1 MQRFLTVTKVKQQ
14 ELASTYSSID
24 VESEWYE
31 VWEKGGYF
39 KPRAGK
45 QNEAFSIVMP
55 PPNVTG
61 MLHSGHALDV
71 TTQDALIRYKRMK
84 GFETLWLPGM
94 DHAGIATQSVVEKMT
109 WKNERKNRHD
119 YGREAFVEK
128 IWEWKEEYGGIIA
141 KQQRSMGASPDWDYS
156 LFTMDAEANEAVNE
170 FFVNLYNEGLIYQ
183 SDYIVNWDPILQSAI
198 SDAEVE
204 HKEVK
209 GAFYHIHYPIVGCD
223 EKLEV
228 ATTRPE
234 TLLGDTAV
242 SVNPNDERFKH
253 LIGKK
258 AIVPICNR
266 EIPIIGDE
274 HVAIDVGT
282 GCLKVTPGH
291 DFNDFEIGQRHDL
304 EIINILNLD
313 GTLNDHGGEFKG
325 KSCKDARPL
334 VVEKLEELGLF
345 VKTVEH
351 VHQVGHGDRSG
362 ATIEPMVSKQWF
374 LNVQDMAADAVKAI
388 ENSDTTFYPKGWE
401 NTYFSWLREPK
412 NWCISRQ
419 LWWGHRIPV
428 YNCQDCG
435 HQHAAKSK
443 AEACP
448 KCGSAN
454 VEQDPD
460 VLDTWF
466 SSGLWPLST
475 LGWPNA
481 ERMKEKGFDR
491 FYPTSCLVTGFDI
504 IFFWVARM
512 MMMGIKQ
519 VDQVPFKDI
528 YIHAIVRDKQGRKMS
543 KSLGN
548 GIDPLEM
555 IEKYGADAFR
565 FTLAAG
571 SGYNRNL
578 NLDPERI
585 GGYRNFIN
593 KIWNAFRFMHPFM
606 DGIEGQFPATEEL
619 DHHERWIIS
628 ELNDMIK
635 IVNSSMDEYR
645 YDDACHAI
653 YSFLYERFCSWFI
666 ELSKK
671 PLHGDDEKLKLRR
684 AQVLKA
690 CFRQI
695 VALLHPFAPYITEE
709 LWMYLK
715 TEEEDLLIIQDYP
728 EYDEALH
735 FNEDQESMSR
745 FIEVVT
751 TVRNLRASVNMK
763 PKDTV
768 PVNLFCDDA
777 DIRAYFEK
785 NALGMEELA
794 KGTPLSVFSKSESRP
809 QKSVMLATTH
819 TEVFLPLEGIIDLGE
834 QIERITKELEKSKQ
848 GLMKFDKKLSN
859 AKFTDHA
866 PAEVVQ
872 ETRDKAE
879 AMREKIS
886 SLENSLKQFS
896 S

>member
-1 MQRFLTVTKVKQQ
+1 
-14 ELASTYSSID
+14 
-24 VESEWYE
+24 
-31 VWEKGGYF
+31 
-39 KPRAGK
+39 
-45 QNEAFSIVMP
+45 
-55 PPNVTG
+55 
-61 MLHSGHALDV
+61 
-71 TTQDALIRYKRMK
+71 
-84 GFETLWLPGM
+84 
-94 DHAGIATQSVVEKMT
+94 
-109 WKNERKNRHD
+109 
-119 YGREAFVEK
+119 
-128 IWEWKEEYGGIIA
+128 
-141 KQQRSMGASPDWDYS
+141 
-156 LFTMDAEANEAVNE
+156 
-170 FFVNLYNEGLIYQ
+170 
-183 SDYIVNWDPILQSAI
+183 
-198 SDAEVE
+198 
-204 HKEVK
+204 
-209 GAFYHIHYPIVGCD
+209 
-223 EKLEV
+223 
-228 ATTRPE
+228 
-234 TLLGDTAV
+234 
-242 SVNPNDERFKH
+242 
-253 LIGKK
+253 
-258 AIVPICNR
+258 
-266 EIPIIGDE
+266 
-274 HVAIDVGT
+274 
-282 GCLKVTPGH
+282 
-291 DFNDFEIGQRHDL
+291 
-304 EIINILNLD
+304 
-313 GTLNDHGGEFKG
+313 
-325 KSCKDARPL
+325 
-334 VVEKLEELGLF
+334 
-345 VKTVEH
+345 
-351 VHQVGHGDRSG
+351 
-362 ATIEPMVSKQWF
+362 
-374 LNVQDMAADAVKAI
+374 
-388 ENSDTTFYPKGWE
+388 
-401 NTYFSWLREPK
+401 
-412 NWCISRQ
+412 
-419 LWWGHRIPV
+419 
-428 YNCQDCG
+428 
-435 HQHAAKSK
+435 
-443 AEACP
+443 
-448 KCGSAN
+448 
-454 VEQDPD
+454 
-460 VLDTWF
+460 
-466 SSGLWPLST
+466 
-475 LGWPNA
+475 
-481 ERMKEKGFDR
+481 
-491 FYPTSCLVTGFDI
+491 
-504 IFFWVARM
+504 
-512 MMMGIKQ
+512 MGIKQ

-794 KGTPLSVFSKSESRP
+794 KGTPLSVFSKSEARP